1 MVQKKGQSFLSRALH
16 PISKAYESSSA
27 PEIFTQLLGSG
38 KEGGG
43 MLFFPDGFF
52 VLNVPFSVSQ
62 SRKAEFPDGLS
73 FSVSGL

>member
-43 MLFFPDGFF
+43 MLFFPDGFLF
-52 VLNVPFSVSQ
+52 
-62 SRKAEFPDGLS
+62 
-73 FSVSGL
+73 